1 MNHALR
7 GRFRLKMTAISCSG
21 TCMKGSRRA
30 IPILL
35 WGGIFTIS
43 SCSSPEGGTAAHPR
57 RVNLTTKA
65 WFPPVVPQQASSCA
79 QHAGLYYLLACEI
92 NRARGGAAGDP
103 SRRLSPYLAYGLL
116 ADDRSGRSH
125 VVDGWL
131 LSQETGVPSE
141 ADLPS
146 FSPRLM
152 HGFDRYRRALAN
164 RPASWNVLPLETET
178 DLRKVQ
184 RELDSGHPVACEFPI
199 RGTKIVPFPEGMP
212 SGCGAMVR
220 QWGQAGPGHAMVYA
234 GYDLSIGRDAN
245 GDGRIS
251 SNLDIT
257 GDGRITLADWEQ
269 GAFLLVNPW
278 GKGWGD
284 RGMAWVLF
292 REHALS
298 QWPWARSVATV
309 TAAPAEPPR
318 HMLRLS
324 LQCPDQSA
332 LTLMAQSPGQAQPW
346 QPLLFRE
353 ASALGKPGNNVWEA
367 FALLHRTGFRPPA
380 QPLQAPGGGPVELGF
395 AIPASHFSQTWS
407 LQLSPRP
414 GHRLSGTLAAAEL
427 VELSPGGQITRRFP
441 LQGLPAAIP
450 PAGATWTASST
461 R

>member
-1 MNHALR
+1 MR
-7 GRFRLKMTAISCSG
+7 GR
-21 TCMKGSRRA
+21 RRA

-35 WGGIFTIS
+35 WGGILTVS
-43 SCSSPEGGTAAHPR
+43 SCSSPEASTAGHSR

-92 NRARGGAAGDP
+92 NRARGFSASDP
-103 SRRLSPYLAYGLL
+103 ARRLSPYLAYGLL
-116 ADDRSGRSH
+116 ADDLSGRSH

-131 LSQETGVPSE
+131 LSGETGVPSE
-141 ADLPS
+141 ADLPA

-164 RPASWNVLPLETET
+164 RPASWKVLPLETET
-178 DLRKVQ
+178 DLRKVL

-199 RGTKIVPFPEGMP
+199 RGTTIVPFPEGMS

-220 QWGQAGPGHAMVYA
+220 QWGQTGPGHAMVYA

-245 GDGRIS
+245 GDGRIG
-251 SNLDIT
+251 NDLDIT
-257 GDGRITLADWEQ
+257 GDGRLTLADWER

-292 REHALS
+292 REHPLS

-309 TAAPAEPPR
+309 TAAPPEPPR
-318 HMLRLS
+318 HMLRLV
-324 LQCPDQSA
+324 LECPDQSA
-332 LTLMAQSPGQAQPW
+332 LILRAKAPGHAEAW
-346 QPLLFRE
+346 QPFLLRE
-353 ASALGKPGNNVWEA
+353 SSALGKPGNNVWEA
-367 FALLHRTGFRPPA
+367 FALLHRPGFRPPA
-380 QPLQAPGGGPVELGF
+380 QPLHAPGGGPVELGF
-395 AIPASHFSQTWS
+395 AIPASLFSHQWS

-414 GHRLSGTLAAAEL
+414 GRRLAGNLAAAEL
-427 VELSPGGQITRRFP
+427 VALSPGGQITRRFP

-450 PAGATWTASST
+450 PTGATWTASST